1 MRKWTMRISAVLMA
15 AMMLSGC
22 GKQPAADATDETAV
36 QTEEMPGDEEIP
48 SDIPNSFVE
57 EQAGKTEFDSYDELI
72 SNMTAGQAYAY
83 VTLTGYEGDVLL
95 ITDQTYDDNGST
107 AAMMAYVYLK
117 ENGKV
122 RFATVVGGSDTAYP
136 VRYADHVLYTA
147 GNHEFCSY
155 FVSVE
160 TQGVMVKDSVM
171 ESFDENG
178 TATYIGFL
186 REKNTFDNDEEIDTD
201 SDQIFKEKTAE
212 YGAAAV
218 VDFTVVE

>member
-1 MRKWTMRISAVLMA
+1 MRISAVLMA

-36 QTEEMPGDEEIP
+36 QTEEVSGDEEIP

-155 FVSVE
+155 FVSEE

-171 ESFDENG
+171 EP
-178 TATYIGFL
+178 T
-186 REKNTFDNDEEIDTD
+186 
-201 SDQIFKEKTAE
+201 SDF
-212 YGAAAV
+212 
-218 VDFTVVE
+218 

>member
-36 QTEEMPGDEEIP
+36 QTEEVSGDEEIP

-107 AAMMAYVYLK
+107 AAMMAYV
-117 ENGKV
+117 
-122 RFATVVGGSDTAYP
+122 
-136 VRYADHVLYTA
+136 
-147 GNHEFCSY
+147 
-155 FVSVE
+155 
-160 TQGVMVKDSVM
+160 
-171 ESFDENG
+171 
-178 TATYIGFL
+178 I
-186 REKNTFDNDEEIDTD
+186 
-201 SDQIFKEKTAE
+201 
-212 YGAAAV
+212 
-218 VDFTVVE
+218 

>member
-22 GKQPAADATDETAV
+22 GKRPAADATDETAV
-36 QTEEMPGDEEIP
+36 QTEEVSGDEEIP

-107 AAMMAYVYLK
+107 PAMMAYVYLK

-122 RFATVVGGSDTAYP
+122 RFATVVGGRDTAYP
-136 VRYADHVLYTA
+136 VRYPGHV
-147 GNHEFCSY
+147 
-155 FVSVE
+155 
-160 TQGVMVKDSVM
+160 
-171 ESFDENG
+171 
-178 TATYIGFL
+178 
-186 REKNTFDNDEEIDTD
+186 
-201 SDQIFKEKTAE
+201 
-212 YGAAAV
+212 
-218 VDFTVVE
+218 